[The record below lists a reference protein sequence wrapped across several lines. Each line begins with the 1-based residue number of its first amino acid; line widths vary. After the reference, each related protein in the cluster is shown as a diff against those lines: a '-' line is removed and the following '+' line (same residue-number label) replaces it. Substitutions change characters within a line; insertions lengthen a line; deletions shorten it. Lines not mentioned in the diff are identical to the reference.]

1 MKNIKDKIIKFF
13 PSVSEGIHSESQ
25 YKIIYIL
32 PVMTLLFAFA
42 YNSPLEIV
50 NGLIKIILI
59 NDQFATDYTYAV
71 STGAALA
78 NSAIIVLLNIWLIR
92 KLDFKLNGMLISA
105 LFLLSGF
112 AFVGKT
118 LFNIWPFYIGGYFY
132 AKVRKIDYRSTFV
145 TSMYSTAL
153 APIVMVIANNFSVN
167 PAAAVILGYMIG
179 IFLGYV
185 MPEISKQVLVAHSGY
200 NLHNAGFA
208 AGFLGIIANSILLAF
223 AKPIHSENI
232 INPNMDIKLFIFF
245 GVYFLILILLGYIY
259 NGYSFAGYNKLLS
272 YSGRL
277 ITDFTKLCGT
287 PLTLINM
294 GFVGLMALAYIILM
308 GANLNGAVIA
318 GLLCVTGFASFG
330 NHPKNIASIL
340 LGIMIASNFVTSDVS
355 YTMTVIA
362 GLFGTNLSPIVGEF
376 GFIYGL
382 IIGPLHLALV
392 TNIGTLHAGLNLYNN
407 GLSGGIIA
415 MVFTP
420 IFDAFKFKPR
430 GWE

>member
-1 MKNIKDKIIKFF
+1 M
-13 PSVSEGIHSESQ
+13 
-25 YKIIYIL
+25 
-32 PVMTLLFAFA
+32 
-42 YNSPLEIV
+42 
-50 NGLIKIILI
+50 
-59 NDQFATDYTYAV
+59 
-71 STGAALA
+71 
-78 NSAIIVLLNIWLIR
+78 
-92 KLDFKLNGMLISA
+92 
-105 LFLLSGF
+105 
-112 AFVGKT
+112 
-118 LFNIWPFYIGGYFY
+118 
-132 AKVRKIDYRSTFV
+132 
-145 TSMYSTAL
+145 
-153 APIVMVIANNFSVN
+153 
-167 PAAAVILGYMIG
+167 
-179 IFLGYV
+179 
-185 MPEISKQVLVAHSGY
+185 
-200 NLHNAGFA
+200 
-208 AGFLGIIANSILLAF
+208 AF